1 MYTKT
6 AEEEEAANFHPAMD
20 ALETAVR
27 AEYWSTDY
35 TRLVRP
41 LLPALGCRTFDYPRE
56 GAFETGV
63 L

>member
-35 TRLVRP
+35 TRLVSR
-41 LLPALGCRTFDYPRE
+41 LLPGLRCRTFDYPRE